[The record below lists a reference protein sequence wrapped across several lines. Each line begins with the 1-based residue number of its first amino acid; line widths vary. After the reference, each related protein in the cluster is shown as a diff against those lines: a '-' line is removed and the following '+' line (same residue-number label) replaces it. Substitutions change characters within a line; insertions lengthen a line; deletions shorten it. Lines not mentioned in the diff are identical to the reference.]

1 MKATTIRTFTP
12 HICGVSAAARC
23 RQAQPK
29 IVHREVA
36 GVDAHRFT
44 SMPTALWNEM
54 VSQLGC
60 VLNSLCEKFDEAF
73 RSGPDR
79 VLLELLQDV
88 IPSSVYDLARRLME
102 ALLRHQTGL
111 YRRNLNCHKCD
122 GTLQFHG
129 YVTRK
134 AKTKMGPIKFSRAH
148 YKGSCGHSAYP
159 LDVCLGLDGEHG
171 VLPDLQ
177 LCATRLAAYSSY
189 EQALTTLQELLPVG
203 TFSLH
208 LQENITKT
216 VAEQFDRLWVEETQN
231 VQEGWL
237 RADTDLVG
245 KTVVVSLDGGMCR
258 VRKDSEKYREF
269 KLGVLGE
276 LGTNGKIENK
286 TFVGTFDGADKVG
299 ERLLAEYL
307 RRDLDLV
314 TNIHAVTDGAD
325 WIPPR
330 IEALV
335 HPGQKLTSVL
345 DWFHTTERLKACA
358 NELHP
363 TQPETNKAW
372 YEMMQAALMRGH
384 LAKFIRQLQ
393 AAAQSVS
400 GTESVCK
407 TALNYFSKRKHMLK
421 YKACRDAGLPIGSG
435 IIEGGIR
442 HVAKDR
448 LDCAG
453 MHWIKSGA
461 GRILELR
468 CLSISGRWDDY
479 SKKLSQQ
486 RLERFLEH
494 KSQWL
499 RAA

>member
-1 MKATTIRTFTP
+1 MKTTITKIFAP
-12 HICGVSAAARC
+12 YICEVASAVRC
-23 RQAQPK
+23 RQSQPK

-36 GVDAHRFT
+36 GVDSHRFT
-44 SMPTALWNEM
+44 SMPTALWNETI
-54 VSQLGC
+54 SQFGC
-60 VLNSLCEKFDEAF
+60 VLSGLCEKFDEAF
-73 RSGPDR
+73 RSGADR
-79 VLLELLQDV
+79 VLLELLQDS
-88 IPSSVYDLARRLME
+88 IPSAAYELARRLME
-102 ALLRHQTGL
+102 ALLRQQTGN
-111 YRRNLNCHKCD
+111 YQRNMKCHDCN

-129 YVTRK
+129 YVARK

-237 RADTDLVG
+237 RADTDLVE

-276 LGTNGKIENK
+276 LGSNGKIENK

-307 RRDLDLV
+307 RRELDLV

-335 HPGQKLTSVL
+335 HPGQKLTTVL
-345 DWFHTTERLKACA
+345 DWFHATERLKDCA
-358 NELHP
+358 NEMYP
-363 TQPETNKAW
+363 AKDETNKSW
-372 YEMMQAALMRGH
+372 YEMMKKSLMRGH
-384 LAKFIRQLQ
+384 LNKFLAQLKV
-393 AAAQSVS
+393 AAQSVS
-400 GTESVCK
+400 VENSKCE
-407 TALNYFSKRKHMLK
+407 TALKYFSKRRHMLK
-421 YKACRDAGLPIGSG
+421 YQACRKAGLPIGSG

-479 SKKLSQQ
+479 SQKLSKQ
-486 RLERFLEH
+486 RLERFLER

-499 RAA
+499 QAA